1 MMKLSELTAVANIT
15 YQGDDLEITNLSCH
29 SGQIKHGGLFFAV
42 RGGQKDGADFV
53 PQAVQNGAVAIIAER
68 PVQTTVPVI
77 VVPDVGHTMVKMV
90 ERFYPSE
97 ALKKVA
103 VTGTNG
109 KTSTVYYVAQ
119 IMNALGVPAA
129 SMGTIGVNSPLLKKA
144 GSMTTPDTC
153 VMHEN
158 LNALQAAGVQAVAM
172 EASSHGLDQGRLDG
186 VMLMAGAFTNLTQDH
201 LDYHKTMQAY
211 LSAKIKLFDKITVG
225 GYAVLNADIPEFNI
239 LKETALSKGLQVIS
253 YGKQGNELRIL
264 EQKPLA
270 IGQRVSVYAFGKTY
284 DMDLNIVGDF
294 QLMNILCAI
303 GLCVGLGVNAEDI
316 MQVVP
321 LLKAPEGRLER
332 VATLKN
338 NASIYVDYAHTPDAL
353 ERVLKTMRLHTQGR
367 LVCVFGCGGNRDA
380 GKRPLMGEIANRLAD
395 VVYITDDNPR
405 FENPADIRTQITSAC
420 PKGIEI
426 GNRHMAILTAVSSLQ
441 ENDVLIIAG
450 KGHETGQL
458 INGCSYVFD
467 DKIEALLAVMNTE
480 RQPLWQFH
488 ELQVALT
495 PNVPMG
501 VNAFGISRDTR
512 TLQIGDLYIAIRGE
526 NMDGHAFVKSAVQ
539 KGAVACLVDHVVP
552 DVPLDKQIVVPDVM
566 QAFNRLALFARNR
579 SEAKF
584 IAVTGSSG
592 KTTTKEI
599 LKVVLS
605 EQGKTYATTG
615 NYNNHIGVPLTLT
628 MMPIDTQYA
637 IIETGMNHIG
647 ELTELS
653 MLVRPDVAIITMIGS
668 AHLAHFTDTKQI
680 AEAKA
685 EIFTAMNEGGVAILN
700 TDNKDFFGF
709 LRDKAYAHGVRRI
722 VSFGHE
728 KEADFVLKDTLAVG
742 EKTKIT
748 ADWHG
753 TPLKYEIGFLG
764 EHFAMNSLAVL
775 AAVDSIGASVEQAV
789 LTLGITSAVAGRGAA
804 ETVRLP
810 NGNTVVLI
818 DDAYNANPSSMV
830 ASIRSLGLRQGTVK
844 VAVLGDML
852 ELGEQEIALHVGLV
866 KELLEAGV
874 DKVYATGR
882 LCQHLYNSLPPDRQ
896 GAWAPTPEELAGV
909 LLNDLPDGAVVLIKA
924 SNGIGLKKVV
934 MKLKG
939 NG

>member
-1 MMKLSELTAVANIT
+1 MKLSELIIGTGIT
-15 YQGDDLEITNLSCH
+15 YQGEDLDITNVSCH
-29 SGQIKHGGLFFAV
+29 SGMIKKGGIFFAV
-42 RGGQKDGADFV
+42 QGRQTDGADFV
-53 PQAVQNGAVAIIAER
+53 PQAVQNGAAVVIAEHI
-68 PVQTTVPVI
+68 VQTTVPVI
-77 VVPDVGHTMVKMV
+77 VVQNIHEIMVKIA
-90 ERFYPSE
+90 EKLYPSDE
-97 ALKKVA
+97 LKKVA

-119 IMNALGVPAA
+119 IMNALGVPSA
-129 SMGTIGVNSPLLKKA
+129 SMGTIGINSPRLKKT
-144 GSMTTPDTC
+144 GSMTTPDVC

-158 LNALQAAGVQAVAM
+158 LNALQEAGVKMVAM
-172 EASSHGLDQGRLDG
+172 EASSHGLEQGRLDG
-186 VMLMAGAFTNLTQDH
+186 VILMAGAFTNLTQDH
-201 LDYHKTMQAY
+201 LDYHKTMEAY
-211 LSAKIKLFDKITVG
+211 LSAKTKLFDKIMAG
-225 GYAVLNADIPEFNI
+225 GTAVLNADIAEFDG
-239 LKETALSKGLQVIS
+239 LKQKALEKGLKVVS
-253 YGKQGNELRIL
+253 YGLKGEELRIL
-264 EQKPLA
+264 AQKPLPS
-270 IGQRVSVYAFGKTY
+270 GQRISVFAFGKTY

-294 QLMNILCAI
+294 QLMNILCAV
-303 GLCVGLGVNAEDI
+303 GLCVGLGANAEDI

-321 LLKAPEGRLER
+321 FLQAPEGRLER

-338 NASIYVDYAHTPDAL
+338 GATVYVDYAHTPDAL
-353 ERVLKTMRLHTQGR
+353 ERVLKTMRSHTTGR
-367 LVCVFGCGGNRDA
+367 LVCVFGCGGNRDTA
-380 GKRPLMGEIANRLAD
+380 KRPIMGEIANRLAD

-405 FENPADIRTQITSAC
+405 FQNPSEIRSEIAKAC

-450 KGHETGQL
+450 KGHETGQI
-458 INGCSYVFD
+458 INGHTYAFD
-467 DKIEALLAVMNTE
+467 DKIEALLAVMTKE
-480 RQPLWQFH
+480 QTPLWQTH

-501 VNAFGISRDTR
+501 VNAFGISKDTR
-512 TLQIGDLYIAIRGE
+512 TLQVGDLYIAIRGE
-526 NMDGHAFVKSAVQ
+526 NMDGHTFVKTAVQ
-539 KGAVACLVDHVVP
+539 KGAAVCLVDHLVDGVLP
-552 DVPLDKQIVVPDVM
+552 EKQIVVPDVM

-579 SEAKF
+579 SEAKV

-592 KTTTKEI
+592 KTTTKEM
-599 LKVVLS
+599 LKTVLS
-605 EQGKTYATTG
+605 EQGKTYATMG

-628 MMPIDTQYA
+628 TMPIDTQYA
-637 IIETGMNHIG
+637 IIETGMNHVG

-653 MLVRPDVAIITMIGS
+653 MLVRPDVAIITMIGA

-685 EIFTAMNEGGVAILN
+685 EIFTSMNDGGVAVLN
-700 TDNKDFFGF
+700 TDNKEFYGF
-709 LRDKAYAHGVRRI
+709 LREKAYEHGVRKV

-728 KEADFVLKDTLAVG
+728 NEADFVLKEALAVG

-753 TPLKYEIGFLG
+753 SPLKYEIGFLG

-775 AAVDSIGASVEQAV
+775 AAVDSVGASVEQAA

-804 ETVRLP
+804 ETVQLSGGR
-810 NGNTVVLI
+810 TVVLI
-818 DDAYNANPSSMV
+818 DDAYNANPASMA
-830 ASIRSLGLRQGTVK
+830 ASIRSLGLRQGSVK
-844 VAVLGDML
+844 IAVLGDML
-852 ELGEQEIALHVGLV
+852 ELGEQEIDLHVGLT
-866 KELLEAGV
+866 KALLEAGV

-882 LCQHLYNSLPPDRQ
+882 LSHYLYNSLPPDRQ
-896 GAWAPTPEELAGV
+896 GAWAETPEELADI
-909 LLNDLPDGAVVLIKA
+909 LLNELPDGAVLLIKA

>member
-1 MMKLSELTAVANIT
+1 MMKLSELTAAIGIT

-42 RGGQKDGADFV
+42 RGAQTDGADFV
-53 PQAVQNGAVAIIAER
+53 PQAIQNGAVAIVAEHDI
-68 PVQTTVPVI
+68 QTTVPVI
-77 VVPDVGHTMVKMV
+77 VVHNIHQAMVKMAECLYLSDNV
-90 ERFYPSE
+90 
-97 ALKKVA
+97 KKVA

-119 IMNALGVPAA
+119 IMNALGVPSA
-129 SMGTIGVNSPLLKKA
+129 SMGTIGINSPLMKKS
-144 GSMTTPDTC
+144 GSMTTPDVCTL
-153 VMHEN
+153 HQN
-158 LNALQAAGVQAVAM
+158 LSDLQTAGVKVVAL

-186 VMLMAGAFTNLTQDH
+186 VSLLAGAFTNLTQDH

-211 LSAKIKLFDKITVG
+211 LSAKIKLFDKIVHG
-225 GYAVLNADIPEFNI
+225 GYAVLNADIAEFDM
-239 LKETALSKGLQVIS
+239 LKNVALSKGLKVIS
-253 YGKQGNELRIL
+253 YGQNGEDLRIL
-264 EQKPLA
+264 EQKPLPS
-270 IGQRVSVYAFGKTY
+270 GQRVSVYAFGKTY

-303 GLCVGLGVNAEDI
+303 GLSIGLGATAEDI
-316 MQVVP
+316 MQAIP
-321 LLKAPEGRLER
+321 FLKAPEGRLEH

-338 NASIYVDYAHTPDAL
+338 GASIYVDYAHTPDAL
-353 ERVLKTMRLHTQGR
+353 ERVLKTMRSHTQGR
-367 LVCVFGCGGNRDA
+367 LVCVFGCGGNRDRA
-380 GKRPLMGEIANRLAD
+380 KRPLMGEIANRLAD

-405 FENPADIRTQITSAC
+405 FENPSEIRSQIVASC

-426 GNRHMAILTAVSSLQ
+426 GDRHTAILIAVGSLQ

-450 KGHETGQL
+450 KGHETGQT
-458 INGCSYVFD
+458 INGVSYAFD
-467 DKIEALLAVMNTE
+467 DKIETALAVMNVEQT
-480 RQPLWQFH
+480 PLWQTH
-488 ELQVALT
+488 ELKMALT
-495 PNVPMG
+495 PDVPMG
-501 VNAFGISRDTR
+501 VNVYGISRDTR

-526 NMDGHAFVKSAVQ
+526 NMDGHTFVKTAVQ
-539 KGAVACLVDHVVP
+539 KGAAACLVDHLVEGVP
-552 DVPLDKQIVVPDVM
+552 VDKQIVVPDVM

-592 KTTTKEI
+592 KTTTKEM
-599 LKVVLS
+599 LKTVLS
-605 EQGKTYATTG
+605 EQGKTYATSG

-628 MMPIDTQYA
+628 TMPIDTQYA

-647 ELTELS
+647 ELTGLS
-653 MLVRPDVAIITMIGS
+653 MLVRPDVAIITMIGA

-685 EIFTAMNEGGVAILN
+685 EIFTSMNDGGVAILN
-700 TDNKDFFGF
+700 TDNKEFYGF
-709 LRDKAYAHGVRRI
+709 LRDKAYANGVRRI
-722 VSFGHE
+722 MSFGHE
-728 KEADFVLKDTLAVG
+728 TEADFVLRDVCVMG

-753 TPLKYEIGFLG
+753 SPLKYEIGFLG

-775 AAVDSIGASVEQAV
+775 AAVDSIGASVEQAA

-804 ETVRLP
+804 ETVQLP
-810 NGNTVVLI
+810 NGNNVILI
-818 DDAYNANPSSMV
+818 DDAYNANPSSMA

-852 ELGEQEIALHVGLV
+852 ELGEQEIDLHVGLTKV
-866 KELLEAGV
+866 LLEAGV
-874 DKVYATGR
+874 DKVYATGTLTR
-882 LCQHLYNSLPPDRQ
+882 HLYNSLPLDRQ
-896 GAWAPTPEELAGV
+896 GAWAETPEELATI
-909 LLNDLPDGAVVLIKA
+909 LLNELPDGAVVLIKA

-939 NG
+939 NS